1 MAQDTSQYARP
12 LARSGFTLDEAQRRA
27 LERLER
33 LHRDLVSTPRTYAG
47 KPRLWQ
53 RLRGVTAI
61 EPAQGVY
68 LWGGVGRGKT
78 FLMDL
83 FFDALPIQEKVR
95 SHFHRFMYHVHR
107 ELKSLGGVADPL
119 DHVAEGLARRARV
132 ICFDEFFVAD
142 IGDAMILGTLFDAL
156 FRRGVSLVATS
167 NVPPAD
173 LYRDGLQRQR
183 FLPAI
188 ALLERYTDVIEV
200 DGGVDYRLR
209 VLEAAEIYH
218 APAGEDADARLADYF
233 AGIAPEPGRTDHPLE
248 VDGRII
254 HNRRRADGVVWFTF
268 GQICDGPRSAADY
281 IEIARCF
288 QTVLVSDVPQLTANS
303 DDQARRFISMV
314 DEFYDRRV
322 KLILSADV
330 PLDDLYDGSRL
341 AFEFNRTRSRLT
353 EMQSHDYLAEP
364 HLP

>member
-1 MAQDTSQYARP
+1 MSSLYAQA
-12 LARSGFTLDEAQRRA
+12 LVHSGFTLDDAQQRA
-27 LERLER
+27 LDRLMQ
-33 LHRDLVSTPRTYAG
+33 LHRDLVSTPHTYAP
-47 KPRLWQ
+47 KPRLWR
-53 RLRGVTAI
+53 RLRGVTAV
-61 EPAQGVY
+61 EPVRGVY

-83 FFDALPIQEKVR
+83 FFDALPLDDKLR
-95 SHFHRFMYHVHR
+95 SHFHRFMYHIHR
-107 ELKSLGGVADPL
+107 ELKSLGGVTDPL
-119 DHVAEGLARRARV
+119 DHVADGLARRARV
-132 ICFDEFFVAD
+132 ICFDEFFVTD

-167 NVPPAD
+167 NVPPTD

-188 ALLERYTDVIEV
+188 ELLERHTDVVEV

-209 VLEAAEIYH
+209 VLEAAQIYH
-218 APAGEDADARLADYF
+218 APADSEADERLADYF

-248 VDGRII
+248 IDGRII

-288 QTVLVSDVPQLTANS
+288 QTVIVSDVPALASNL

-330 PLDDLYDGSRL
+330 PLDDLYGGSRL